1 MIDQQRTQDAWDD
14 IAAGYDQFV
23 TPTHLSL
30 AEQALHLAGLR
41 PGMHL
46 LDVAAGSGALGITA
60 ARLGAR
66 VLATD
71 ISPSMVERLNARA
84 RGAGLSNL
92 EGRVMDGHSLELG
105 SDTFDIS
112 GSQFGVMLFPDL
124 SRGLSELVR
133 VTKAGGR
140 VLIVAYGPPMKV
152 EFLSFFLRAMHA
164 AVPGFTGIPMD
175 PPPLPFQVADPAKLR
190 QEMADAGLQH
200 IRVETVSEK
209 LKFQSGKHVWD
220 WVTHSHPIGAGLVA
234 GLTAEQ
240 EVMIRQALDGML
252 RERSGG
258 SGPAI
263 LTNPT
268 HIATGTKGQ

>member
-1 MIDQQRTQDAWDD
+1 MIDQQRTRDAWDD
-14 IAAGYDQFV
+14 IAAGYDEFV

-30 AEQALHLAGLR
+30 AEEALRLAGLR
-41 PGMHL
+41 PGMNF
-46 LDVAAGSGALGITA
+46 LDVAAGSGALCITA

-71 ISPSMVERLNARA
+71 ISAAMVERLNARA
-84 RGAGLSNL
+84 REAGLSNL
-92 EGRVMDGHSLELG
+92 EGRVMDGHALKLE

-140 VLIVAYGPPMKV
+140 VLIVAYGSPTQV

-164 AVPGFTGIPMD
+164 VVPGFTGIPMD

-190 QEMADAGLQH
+190 QKMADAGLQD

-234 GLTAEQ
+234 DLTAEQ
-240 EVMIRQALDGML
+240 EAAVQQALDNLL

-258 SGPAI
+258 NGHAI

-268 HIATGTKGQ
+268 HIATGTK

>member
-1 MIDQQRTQDAWDD
+1 MIDQQRTREAWDD
-14 IAAGYDQFV
+14 IAAGYDEFV
-23 TPTHLSL
+23 TPTHLPL
-30 AEQALHLAGLR
+30 AESALRFAGLC
-41 PGMHL
+41 PGMHF
-46 LDVAAGSGALGITA
+46 LDVAAGTGALGITA

-71 ISPSMVERLNARA
+71 ISVVMVERLNARA
-84 RGAGLSNL
+84 REAGLANL
-92 EGRVMDGHSLELG
+92 EGRVMDGQALELE

-112 GSQFGVMLFPDL
+112 GSQYGVMLFPDL

-140 VLIVAYGPPMKV
+140 VLIVAFGSPMKV

-164 AVPGFTGIPMD
+164 AVPGFTGPSMD
-175 PPPLPFQVADPAKLR
+175 PPPLPFQVADPEKLR
-190 QEMADAGLQH
+190 QEMVDAGLQD

-209 LKFQSGKHVWD
+209 LKFQSAKQLWG

-234 GLTAEQ
+234 GLTTEQ
-240 EVMIRQALDGML
+240 EAMVQQALDGML

-258 SGPAI
+258 KGHAI

-268 HIATGTKGQ
+268 HIATGTK